1 MKKNIYIFTTKNMLK
16 KILTEEKKKKKSD
29 SFVKERKIIKSFR

>member
-16 KILTEEKKKKKSD
+16 KILTEEKKKKSD